1 MTGNANKNISET
13 AFVDRSR
20 KAAIFG
26 LSTCALLVF
35 GFGGWA
41 VSAKLSGAVV
51 TQGKVVVATDLKAV
65 QHPDGGI
72 VADIRVQNGD
82 RVQAGDVVLTLDDKL
97 LKANRVLVDD
107 QLVALEARLARLHA
121 ERQGLDNLAPS
132 RELDSRPGET
142 KVADATASQQAVMET
157 RRTSLEGQVA
167 AYEEQI
173 TQYQQEISG
182 LETQRASAN
191 EQIDF
196 IEHELKGLEV
206 LFEKGLTPET
216 RITALKRERSGLNGS
231 VGSLTSQIAV
241 TRGKISETRLAI
253 LQLEKSFQEQVTN
266 EISAIVPEI
275 AQLKERRATSDLM
288 LSRVDVRAPADGFVH
303 ELAIHT
309 VGGVIQPGETLMRIV
324 PEADKLV
331 VSAAVMPQDINK
343 VAKGNPA
350 SLVIGAFDQKVVPRL
365 EGTVSFLSADLKM
378 DQATGMSFYEVRVDL
393 DDSAADLLSGRD
405 LTLQPGMPSEVFIQ
419 TGERT
424 MAEYLLDPLT
434 KQLRKTFRET

>member
-1 MTGNANKNISET
+1 MTTNAKKNATSN
-13 AFVDRSR
+13 AFIDRSR
-20 KAAIFG
+20 KTAIFG
-26 LSTCALLVF
+26 LTTCALLIF

-51 TQGKVVVATDLKAV
+51 SQGKVVVATDLKAV

-72 VADIRVQNGD
+72 VADIGVKNGD
-82 RVQAGDVVLTLDDKL
+82 RVKAGDVVLTLDDKL
-97 LKANRVLVDD
+97 LKANRVLLDD
-107 QLVALEARLARLHA
+107 QLVALEARLARLNA

-132 RELDSRPGET
+132 HELDSRQGET
-142 KVADATASQQAVMET
+142 KVADATASQRAVMET

-167 AYEEQI
+167 AYEEKI
-173 TQYQQEISG
+173 TQYQQEVSG

-191 EQIDF
+191 EQIDL
-196 IEHELKGLEV
+196 IEHELQGLEV
-206 LFEKGLTPET
+206 LLQKGLTPET
-216 RITALKRERSGLNGS
+216 RITALKRERSGLHGS

-253 LQLEKSFQEQVTN
+253 LQLEKSFQEQVTK
-266 EISAIVPEI
+266 EISTIVPEM

-288 LSRVDVRAPADGFVH
+288 LSRVDLRAPADGFVH

-331 VSAAVMPQDINK
+331 VSATVMPQDINK

-350 SLVIGAFDQKVVPRL
+350 SLVIGAFDQKLIPRL
-365 EGTVSFLSADLKM
+365 EGTVSFLSADLKT
-378 DQATGMSFYEVRVDL
+378 DPASGMSFYEVRIDL
-393 DDSAADLLSGRD
+393 DESAADLIAGRD
-405 LTLQPGMPSEVFIQ
+405 LTLLPGMPSEVFIQ

>member
-1 MTGNANKNISET
+1 MTTNAKKNATSN
-13 AFVDRSR
+13 AFIDRSR
-20 KAAIFG
+20 KTTIFG
-26 LSTCALLVF
+26 LATCALLVF

-72 VADIRVQNGD
+72 VADIRVGNGD

-107 QLVALEARLARLHA
+107 QLVALEARLARLNA
-121 ERQGLDNLAPS
+121 ERQDLGKLASSDELDNRSDEA
-132 RELDSRPGET
+132 
-142 KVADATASQQAVMET
+142 KVADATAAQQAVMET

-173 TQYQQEISG
+173 TQFQQEVSG

-266 EISAIVPEI
+266 EISAIVPEL

-288 LSRVDVRAPADGFVH
+288 LSRVDIRAPADGFVH

-365 EGTVSFLSADLKM
+365 EGTVSFISADLKT
-378 DQATGMSFYEVRVDL
+378 DQASGMSFYEVRVDL
-393 DDSAADLLSGRD
+393 DESAANLLSGRE
-405 LTLQPGMPSEVFIQ
+405 LTLLPGMPSEVFIQ

>member
-1 MTGNANKNISET
+1 M
-13 AFVDRSR
+13 
-20 KAAIFG
+20 
-26 LSTCALLVF
+26 STCALLVF

>member
-1 MTGNANKNISET
+1 MTGNAKKNISEI

-26 LSTCALLVF
+26 LATCALLIF

-51 TQGKVVVATDLKAV
+51 SQGKVVVATDLKAV

-72 VADIRVQNGD
+72 VADIGVKNGD
-82 RVQAGDVVLTLDDKL
+82 RVKAGDVVLTLDDKL
-97 LKANRVLVDD
+97 LKANRVLLDD
-107 QLVALEARLARLHA
+107 QLVALEARLARLNA

-132 RELDSRPGET
+132 HELGSRQGET
-142 KVADATASQQAVMET
+142 KVADATASQRAVMET

-167 AYEEQI
+167 AYEEKI
-173 TQYQQEISG
+173 TQYQQEVSG

-191 EQIDF
+191 EQIDL
-196 IEHELKGLEV
+196 IEHELQGLE
-206 LFEKGLTPET
+206 LLLKKGLTPET
-216 RITALKRERSGLNGS
+216 RITALKRERSGLHGS

-288 LSRVDVRAPADGFVH
+288 LSRVDLRAPADGFVH

-331 VSAAVMPQDINK
+331 VSATVMPQDINK

-350 SLVIGAFDQKVVPRL
+350 SLVIGAFDQKLIPRL
-365 EGTVSFLSADLKM
+365 EGTVSFLSADLKT
-378 DQATGMSFYEVRVDL
+378 DPATGMSFYEVRIDL
-393 DDSAADLLSGRD
+393 DESAADLIAGRD
-405 LTLQPGMPSEVFIQ
+405 LTLLPGMPSEVFIQ

-424 MAEYLLDPLT
+424 MSEYLLDPLT

>member
-1 MTGNANKNISET
+1 M
-13 AFVDRSR
+13 
-20 KAAIFG
+20 
-26 LSTCALLVF
+26 
-35 GFGGWA
+35 
-41 VSAKLSGAVV
+41 
-51 TQGKVVVATDLKAV
+51 
-65 QHPDGGI
+65 
-72 VADIRVQNGD
+72 
-82 RVQAGDVVLTLDDKL
+82 
-97 LKANRVLVDD
+97 
-107 QLVALEARLARLHA
+107 
-121 ERQGLDNLAPS
+121 
-132 RELDSRPGET
+132 
-142 KVADATASQQAVMET
+142 
-157 RRTSLEGQVA
+157 
-167 AYEEQI
+167 
-173 TQYQQEISG
+173 
-182 LETQRASAN
+182 
-191 EQIDF
+191 
-196 IEHELKGLEV
+196 
-206 LFEKGLTPET
+206 
-216 RITALKRERSGLNGS
+216 
-231 VGSLTSQIAV
+231 
-241 TRGKISETRLAI
+241 
-253 LQLEKSFQEQVTN
+253 TN